1 MVLVAAL
8 LLPLTAATAPI
19 GERGRACPPDCPPKR
34 LAQEASRALAEGRFQ
49 EAEQWFLLAAERARD
64 ASDLPRAAKLFSNA
78 GAARIYQHKY
88 REAFEALSWAQEAAR
103 AAGLA
108 EVEAGIWS
116 NLASLYG
123 ILGAWQEAERSL
135 EMAVSLMPASSLYR
149 PAVLAQRVRQALQRE
164 RRDEARVRQLWI
176 EAMAEAEKAGDWQTQ
191 RHLWDDLAEW
201 RLGNGDLAQAE
212 AALANSF
219 RLITLHHLRD
229 PSSFW
234 LLLGRLRLAQGSPRE
249 ALLCFRRIPAS
260 RAPGSGGVNIL
271 TLAAAEAQAQSRL
284 NGPAAVL
291 ETCRQYWEDVFH
303 WRAAVLPDP
312 GSEAAADVM
321 LAELV
326 DQYVSASLAQAHSA
340 PSLPVEAWASV
351 EQSRALGI
359 IRMRIGRRQ
368 GAGTGGNA
376 ESGLQSSGL
385 SPATLRHAGLTQ
397 PAQPVSPQSLLRAVQ
412 ARLRPEQ
419 TAFTFWLGAERP
431 AAWAVTRTSLAWV
444 ALADRDGLVR
454 RLRQFREAV
463 AAGNDPGGEA
473 GELFGEL
480 FGKFPQAFLANEEW
494 LISADDVLLVVPLG
508 ALRVGTG
515 EEARYLG
522 EAHTLTILPSGL
534 WLLEEDFRS
543 PPRKLLAVGGL
554 VHNMADPRWQAEHTK
569 PTRWTAAWSML
580 WRRGGNP
587 RETGELELPN
597 LPGSGREVEA
607 VAALWQARGL
617 RVQPLSGF
625 DATRDALQSFLRDDW
640 TDLHFATHVLP
651 APGEQAYRTRISA
664 QPEGP
669 LRILFPV
676 GEPYLALSLRRD
688 GVRDGL
694 TAASL
699 VSLPQPAARVV
710 LNGCSTGL
718 GPSQA
723 GAGIRSFATA
733 WLAAGAQ
740 SVIASLWPVDDDGE
754 FFTEYYRNLLAGGR
768 ASAALHAAQTAMI
781 RSGTWRTQP
790 RYWAAYFH
798 LGKD

>member
-1 MVLVAAL
+1 MVLLAAL
-8 LLPLTAATAPI
+8 LLPLTAAAIPAA
-19 GERGRACPPDCPPKR
+19 ERGGACPPDCAPKR

-49 EAEQWFLLAAERARD
+49 EAERWFLLAAEQARE
-64 ASDLPRAAKLFSNA
+64 AGDLPRAAKLFSNA

-88 REAFEALSWAQEAAR
+88 REAFDALSQAQGTAR
-103 AAGLA
+103 AGGLV

-135 EMAVSLMPASSLYR
+135 EKAVILMPASSPYR

-164 RRDEARVRQLWI
+164 RRDEVRARQLWI

-229 PSSFW
+229 PSPFW

-249 ALLCFRRIPAS
+249 ALACLRRIPAS
-260 RAPGSGGVNIL
+260 GAPGSGGVNNL

-291 ETCRQYWEDVFH
+291 ETCRQHWENVFH
-303 WRAAVLPDP
+303 WRTAVLPDP
-312 GSEAAADVM
+312 GAEAAADVM

-326 DQYVSASLAQAHSA
+326 DQYVGAALALARSA
-340 PSLPVEAWASV
+340 PSLAVEAWASV

-359 IRMRIGRRQ
+359 IRMRSGRRQ

-376 ESGLQSSGL
+376 ESGLQSSRL
-385 SPATLRHAGLTQ
+385 SPATLRHASLMQ
-397 PAQPVSPQSLLRAVQ
+397 PAQPVSPQNLLRAIQ
-412 ARLRPEQ
+412 ASLRPNQ

-431 AAWAVTRTSLAWV
+431 AAWAVTRTSFAW
-444 ALADRDGLVR
+444 ASLGDRDGLVR

-463 AAGNDPGGEA
+463 AAGNDPGREA
-473 GELFGEL
+473 GKLFAELFGQ
-480 FGKFPQAFLANEEW
+480 FPQAFLANEEW
-494 LISADDVLLVVPLG
+494 LISADDVLLVVPVG
-508 ALRVGTG
+508 ALRMGSG
-515 EEARYLG
+515 AEARYLS
-522 EAHTLTILPSGL
+522 EAHTVTILPSGL
-534 WLLEEDFRS
+534 WLLEQQFPS
-543 PPRKLLAVGGL
+543 PPRRLLAVGGL
-554 VHNMADPRWQAEHTK
+554 VHNTADPRWLAGRTK
-569 PTRWTAAWSML
+569 PTGWNTAWSRL
-580 WRRGGNP
+580 WRRGGEQ
-587 RETGELELPN
+587 RETGELELAS
-597 LPGSGREVEA
+597 LPGSGRELGA

-617 RVQPLSGF
+617 HVQLLSGF
-625 DATRDALQSFLRDDW
+625 DATRDALQTYLRDDW

-688 GVRDGL
+688 GVREGL

-699 VSLPQPAARVV
+699 MSLPQPAARVV

-718 GPSQA
+718 GPSQT

-740 SVIASLWPVDDDGE
+740 TVIASLWPVDDDGE
-754 FFTEYYRNLLAGGR
+754 FFTEYYRNLLTGAR

-781 RSGTWRTQP
+781 RSGTWRAQP